1 MTSQDDAE
9 NLVLAGHMSSTATAS
24 HIAKTEVV
32 RSTETFSDIVRG
44 LHVFGRKV
52 IAPRS
57 HRSVSLR
64 LTNRGDLEMA
74 VYTVT
79 GAVAGVPLGIKP
91 QIIEVVLDFSST
103 SLTTSDSVEVFEM
116 KANTLVLMAGVE
128 ILTVASTGSPVLD
141 LGDDDDD
148 DLYVAALSGTATGHE
163 INNAAGTAKLYTA
176 ADTIDLIA
184 NTATFDG
191 KVRVFAVIAEM
202 GTAET
207 AATFA

>member
-1 MTSQDDAE
+1 M
-9 NLVLAGHMSSTATAS
+9 AT
-24 HIAKTEVV
+24 
-32 RSTETFSDIVRG
+32 
-44 LHVFGRKV
+44 
-52 IAPRS
+52 
-57 HRSVSLR
+57 
-64 LTNRGDLEMA
+64 
-74 VYTVT
+74 YTIT

-103 SLTTSDSVEVFEM
+103 NLTTSDTVQAIEM

-128 ILTVASTGSPVLD
+128 VVTAAGSGSPTID
-141 LGDDDDD
+141 LGDGDDD
-148 DLYVAALSGTATGHE
+148 DLYVEDVSGSATGHE

-176 ADTIDLIA
+176 ADTIDLSA